1 MIVLKVMKLFVSAA
15 LFLLWAAVLVF
26 PVLPAEAAG
35 LVPCGGQ
42 GEMPC
47 QACHVTELI
56 NNVVAWLFVVLSIV
70 AAILIMIAG
79 FKLVTSGG
87 NSSAL
92 SAAKDTLVNILIG
105 FIILMGGWIIIDTF
119 MKALVTGQVYG
130 IWNQIQCTNQPG
142 AYNAPAGS
150 GQSAVAPSRYTG
162 VTGGGVQCAAANTA
176 CSVSTLMG
184 YGFTP
189 EQANI
194 MSCIAMTES
203 TGNPNA
209 YNPTG
214 GGLGACG
221 TFQFRQSTWNDIRN
235 RPAGCEDYAT
245 SCRDASCNAQMALL
259 LVQRSRTG
267 YSDWTCPN
275 CNTRAQGCIDRY
287 RGNTAGGAA
296 SPNGLNF

>member
-1 MIVLKVMKLFVSAA
+1 MKLIVLALAA
-15 LFLLWAAVLVF
+15 LALVLVVVVPAL
-26 PVLPAEAAG
+26 PVEAAG

-42 GEMPC
+42 GEVPC

-87 NSSAL
+87 NSGAL
-92 SAAKDTLVNILIG
+92 SSAKETLVNILIG

-150 GQSAVAPSRYTG
+150 GVQSGAGVNPSGYTG
-162 VTGGGVQCAAANTA
+162 VTGGGVQCATGNTS
-176 CSVSTLMG
+176 CSVATLMG
-184 YGFTP
+184 YGYNA

-194 MSCIAMTES
+194 MSCMAMKES

-209 YNPTG
+209 FNPG
-214 GGLGACG
+214 GGGMGACG
-221 TFQFRQSTWNDIRN
+221 TFQFRQSTWNSIRN
-235 RPAGCEDYAT
+235 PVPGCENYAT
-245 SCRDASCNAQMALL
+245 SCRDAACNAQMALR
-259 LVQRSRTG
+259 LVQRTNG
-267 YSDWTCPN
+267 TYSDWLCPG
-275 CNTRAQGCIDRY
+275 CDPAGRGRACVERFRGSSAPANMQGQSS
-287 RGNTAGGAA
+287 GG
-296 SPNGLNF
+296 G